1 MSVMRAGKEAQSVM
15 LNNYPEQKKED
26 KMDWNKIGLFAG
38 GMLMGSYGV
47 RILTSRDAKC
57 AYTHTTAAVLRMK
70 DTVMK
75 DVTTIREN
83 AEDIAA
89 AAKDINEE
97 RQKEYE
103 EQMIED
109 AKAILAEASEEA
121 AEAGA

>member
-1 MSVMRAGKEAQSVM
+1 M
-15 LNNYPEQKKED
+15 ED
-26 KMDWNKIGLFAG
+26 KMNWKKIGLFAG
-38 GMLMGSYGV
+38 GVLMGSYGV
-47 RILTSRDAKC
+47 RILSSNDAKK

-83 AEDIAA
+83 AGDIAA

-97 RQKEYE
+97 RQREYDA
-103 EQMIED
+103 QMVED
-109 AKAILAEASEEA
+109 AKAVLAQASDAA

>member
-1 MSVMRAGKEAQSVM
+1 MKGEK
-15 LNNYPEQKKED
+15 L
-26 KMDWNKIGLFAG
+26 GLLAG
-38 GMLMGSYGV
+38 GCLLGSYGAK
-47 RILTSRDAKC
+47 ILGSKDAKKL
-57 AYTHTTAAVLRMK
+57 YTHTVAAVLRMK
-70 DTVMK
+70 DEVMK

-89 AAKDINEE
+89 SAKDINEE